1 MAMFAWVRT
10 TKVWALAAAV
20 LLHVSDVQSGPAP
33 QSVVPAPP
41 AVAAAAYLVQDYE
54 SGQILAEQNIDARVE
69 PASLTKMMTAYVVES
84 ELAAGR
90 IKPEDL
96 VRISENAWRMQGSKM
111 FVEGNKEVTVQD
123 LMRGVIIQSGNDASV
138 ALAEHV
144 GGSEAAFA
152 ALMNAH
158 ARRLGMTGTNF
169 VNSTGWPNPEH
180 YTTARDLAT
189 LGIALVRDFPEGYKL
204 HSEKEFVFNGIKQ
217 RNRNELL
224 WSDNSIDG
232 IKTGHTESAG
242 YCLVASGVRDGM
254 RLVSVVMGTSGPDAR
269 AVATSAL
276 MNFAFRFYENHTIAV
291 AQQPLV
297 QGKVWKGASDTIAAG
312 LAQDLRLAIPRGS
325 QSQLEKTS
333 VLDARIVAPV
343 QKHAALGTLTVRLN
357 GKDLAARPLVALDAV
372 DPAGFFGRAA
382 DEVRLMFE

>member
-111 FVEGNKEVTVQD
+111 FVEVNKEVTVQD

-138 ALAEHV
+138 SLA
-144 GGSEAAFA
+144 
-152 ALMNAH
+152 
-158 ARRLGMTGTNF
+158 
-169 VNSTGWPNPEH
+169 
-180 YTTARDLAT
+180 
-189 LGIALVRDFPEGYKL
+189 
-204 HSEKEFVFNGIKQ
+204 
-217 RNRNELL
+217 
-224 WSDNSIDG
+224 
-232 IKTGHTESAG
+232 
-242 YCLVASGVRDGM
+242 
-254 RLVSVVMGTSGPDAR
+254 
-269 AVATSAL
+269 
-276 MNFAFRFYENHTIAV
+276 
-291 AQQPLV
+291 
-297 QGKVWKGASDTIAAG
+297 
-312 LAQDLRLAIPRGS
+312 
-325 QSQLEKTS
+325 
-333 VLDARIVAPV
+333 
-343 QKHAALGTLTVRLN
+343 
-357 GKDLAARPLVALDAV
+357 
-372 DPAGFFGRAA
+372 
-382 DEVRLMFE
+382 